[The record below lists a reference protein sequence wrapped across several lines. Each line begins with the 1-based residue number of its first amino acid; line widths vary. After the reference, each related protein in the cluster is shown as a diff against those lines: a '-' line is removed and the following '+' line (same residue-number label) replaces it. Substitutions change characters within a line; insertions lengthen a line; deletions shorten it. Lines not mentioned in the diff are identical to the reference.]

1 MSFFSGRVTC
11 CRYRITGRSLS
22 TFHADHLDKLSEHA
36 IGRQRIATGD
46 GSQCGWTAG
55 DHILDTKFDLAKN
68 IVNDTMQFALRI
80 DEHKPPGDLLR
91 AYFQVE
97 LEGLAAQNPSG
108 IPSGR
113 QKREARM
120 LAKDR
125 LEQEAK
131 DGRYL
136 RRKAIP
142 ILWDAPSGE
151 LIVASTAATA
161 IDRLHTLFKQTFDRG
176 LEPLTAG
183 RQAFV
188 HAEASGQTRGVD
200 DAVATAFVPGQS
212 SAVAWTPDET
222 SRDFLGN
229 EFILWLWHYLENESD
244 TLVVSDQ
251 SEVAVMLARTLTLEC
266 PRGQT
271 GRESISSDGPTKL
284 PEALRA
290 IQAGKLPRKV
300 GLTVVRH
307 DQQYEFTLQ
316 AESLAVSGARLP
328 APEAEDER
336 ARHEERVTQLR
347 SLLETLDLVYAAFL
361 QRRLGEQWAKETAK
375 MKKWLRGE

>member
-22 TFHADHLDKLSEHA
+22 TFHADHLDKLAEHA
-36 IGRQRIATGD
+36 IGRQRVATGD
-46 GSQCGWTAG
+46 GSQFGWTAG

-97 LEGLAAQNPSG
+97 LEALAAQNPSG
-108 IPSGR
+108 MPSGR

-176 LEPLTAG
+176 LEPLSAG

-188 HAEASGQTRGVD
+188 HAEASGQARGVD

-222 SRDFLGN
+222 NRDFLGN

-244 TLVVSDQ
+244 TLVVGDQ

-300 GLTVVRH
+300 GLTMVRH
-307 DQQYEFTLQ
+307 DEQYEFTLQ
-316 AESLAVSGARLP
+316 AESLAVSAARLP

-336 ARHEERVTQLR
+336 ARQEERVTQLR

-361 QRRLGEQWAKETAK
+361 ERRLGEQWAKETAK